1 VTGGPDRHG
10 PRERGRFA
18 GPSWQPAAYA
28 WATVSVAIALG
39 AGQALTALTPFP
51 NLSMVFMLAVLFTA
65 LQFGR
70 WPAIYASALS
80 FLTFNFFFIEPR
92 YTLTVAEPHEF
103 LALSIFL
110 IVAVTA
116 SALAGRVREQAQ
128 IAATRVRATR
138 RLYEFTRRLSGLAT
152 LDAVAEGAA
161 SEINA
166 SLARATVVLLEQ
178 DGDLVLTAA
187 WPPEDSLDTASLTA
201 ARWAFSHNE
210 PAGADTATLPTV
222 PWLFVPLV
230 TARGPIGVVGIA
242 ALRTERPLDSEG
254 KALFDTL
261 AEQTAAALERASLSR
276 EMVSTRAAAE
286 TERLRNTLLASVSHD
301 FRTPLASILGASTS
315 LIEYGDKLTPEARR
329 DLLGQ
334 IKDEA
339 EGLDDMVRNLLAIT
353 RIDAGGL
360 ELRLDWIDL
369 REIIGRV
376 ISRARRHG
384 ATQTFTVNVP
394 ADLPLI
400 RADATLVEQA
410 ISNIVGNAVAHT
422 PGDTQVLVEVAVN
435 PSNLVLT
442 VTDHGA
448 GIPPAM
454 LPHVFDKFVRGRA
467 DQSDGGQGT
476 GLGLA
481 IAKGIMEAHQGSIA
495 AESPAGQ
502 GRGTRI
508 VMTFPRT
515 DAPT

>member
-1 VTGGPDRHG
+1 VSYG
-10 PRERGRFA
+10 
-18 GPSWQPAAYA
+18 
-28 WATVSVAIALG
+28 WATVSVALALG
-39 AGQALTALTPFP
+39 AGKALTALTALP
-51 NLSMVFMLAVLFTA
+51 NLSMVFLLAVLFTA
-65 LQFGR
+65 LQFGM

-92 YTLTVAEPHEF
+92 YTLTIAEPHEL

-128 IAATRVRATR
+128 TAATRVRATR

-166 SLARATVVLLEQ
+166 SLARATVVLLDQ

-187 WPPEDSLDTASLTA
+187 WPPEDTLDTASMSA

-210 PAGADTATLPTV
+210 PAGAGTATLPTV
-222 PWLFVPLV
+222 AWLFVPLV
-230 TARGPIGVVGIA
+230 TARGAIGVAGVA
-242 ALRTERPLDSEG
+242 ALRTEKPLDSEG

-276 EMVSTRAAAE
+276 EMVATRSAAE
-286 TERLRNTLLASVSHD
+286 TERVRNTLLASVSHD
-301 FRTPLASILGASTS
+301 FRTPLSSILGAATS
-315 LIEYGDKLTPEARR
+315 LIEYGDKLEPEARR

-339 EGLDDMVRNLLAIT
+339 EALDDMVRNLLAIT
-353 RIDAGGL
+353 RIDAGAL

-369 REIIGRV
+369 RDIAGRV
-376 ISRARRHG
+376 VSRAKRHG
-384 ATQTFTVNVP
+384 ALQTFSMFLP
-394 ADLPLI
+394 EDLPLV

-410 ISNIVGNAVAHT
+410 LSNVVRNAVAHT
-422 PGDTQVLVEVAVN
+422 PPDTRIEIGAATG
-435 PSNLVLT
+435 PDRLT
-442 VTDHGA
+442 LTITDNGP
-448 GIPPAM
+448 GISPTI
-454 LPHVFDKFVRGRA
+454 LPRVFEKFIRGHDSEA
-467 DQSDGGQGT
+467 DGGQGT

-481 IAKGIMEAHQGSIA
+481 IAKGIMEAHHGSIA
-495 AESPAGQ
+495 ATSPIDQ

-508 VMTFPRT
+508 TMVFPHA
-515 DAPT
+515 DAST